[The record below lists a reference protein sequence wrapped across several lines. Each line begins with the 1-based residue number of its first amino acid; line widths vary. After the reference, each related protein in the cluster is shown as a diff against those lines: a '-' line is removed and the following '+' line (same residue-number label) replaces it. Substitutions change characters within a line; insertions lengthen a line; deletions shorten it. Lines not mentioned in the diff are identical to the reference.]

1 MVLVWKYNDK
11 MFQNM
16 HCLYTEIEM
25 KNTFFFLMFVCIAFN
40 YCYIKK
46 SMQQETVSCFLTFL
60 WSISHSKNAL
70 RIHENSNHVED
81 KEIQVS

>member
-25 KNTFFFLMFVCIAFN
+25 KNTFFFMFVGMAFN
-40 YCYIKK
+40 Y
-46 SMQQETVSCFLTFL
+46 
-60 WSISHSKNAL
+60 
-70 RIHENSNHVED
+70 
-81 KEIQVS
+81 